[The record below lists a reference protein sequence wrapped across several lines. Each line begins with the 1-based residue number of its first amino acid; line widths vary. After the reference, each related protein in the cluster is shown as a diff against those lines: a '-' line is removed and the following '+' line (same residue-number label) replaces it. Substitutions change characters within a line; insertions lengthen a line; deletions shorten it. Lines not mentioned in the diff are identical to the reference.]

1 MYPMVDLPNIL
12 YHDVS
17 TDAGTNPPRE
27 EDDDD
32 DVVVEAADE
41 LFCRRDSIVV
51 ADAHDDDDDDD
62 GVGNTPC
69 RTKPIREAFR
79 RAIELN
85 IIRLLLY

>member
-1 MYPMVDLPNIL
+1 MVDLPNIL
-12 YHDVS
+12 YHDFS

-27 EDDDD
+27 DDDDDD

-51 ADAHDDDDDDD
+51 VDVHDDDDDE
-62 GVGNTPC
+62 VGNTPC
-69 RTKPIREAFR
+69 RMKPIREAFR

-85 IIRLLLY
+85 IILLLLY

>member
-1 MYPMVDLPNIL
+1 MVDLPNIL
-12 YHDVS
+12 YHDFS

-27 EDDDD
+27 DDDDD

-51 ADAHDDDDDDD
+51 ADVHDDDDE
-62 GVGNTPC
+62 VGNTPC
-69 RTKPIREAFR
+69 CRMKPIREAFR

-85 IIRLLLY
+85 IILLLLY